1 MSNRAWTST
10 PPQVPSVP
18 SEEKGREEVHKLRNA
33 VAMYGD
39 TIQQKKCPVCER
51 QFTTNLNL
59 YKHTTS
65 KWTACVVEDQ
75 NWILALK
82 NHIKLMKAIQEG
94 KKKVSIF
101 YEIDIDLL

>member
-10 PPQVPSVP
+10 SPQVPSVP
-18 SEEKGREEVHKLRNA
+18 SEEKSREEVHQLKHA
-33 VAMYGD
+33 VAKYGD
-39 TIQQKKCPVCER
+39 TIQKKKCPICER

-65 KWTACVVEDQ
+65 KMTACVVEDK

-94 KKKVSIF
+94 KEKKC
-101 YEIDIDLL
+101 